1 MEKLD
6 ARIKGHD
13 HEIER
18 MCNYHYQG
26 FIDSIREL
34 QQVSGD
40 ATKLKVSILNMYL
53 IVAHTI
59 VSLTYNYIE
68 IFFFVNSIKL
78 NLVNQSKL
86 LWLLTLKLL

>member
-1 MEKLD
+1 MYMSLLIATKFLSNRAVYDGDDIDHFMEKLD
-6 ARIKGHD
+6 ACIKNHD

-40 ATKLKVSILNMYL
+40 ATKLKVRSVLALCCCHNC
-53 IVAHTI
+53 TI
-59 VSLTYNYIE
+59 DYG
-68 IFFFVNSIKL
+68 
-78 NLVNQSKL
+78 
-86 LWLLTLKLL
+86 W